1 MLRVLKWLV
10 ALAFTVAAAVGAV
23 VLLATYE
30 ELTAT
35 LPPIERLLDYDPPQ
49 ATRVYAD
56 DGSLIEEFFRE
67 RRYRVAIADIPP
79 LVRNAFLAAEDA
91 DFFAHRGV
99 DFMGIARAALANFQ
113 AGSVVQGAST
123 ITQQVVKALLLSPER
138 SYERKLKE
146 ILLSVRLEQHLSKDQ
161 ILELYLN
168 QIYLGDGNHGVA
180 AAARN
185 YFGKSVHEMTAAEAA
200 MLAGLPAA
208 PSRYSPNRAPEAAR
222 KRQLYVLRRML
233 EERFLS
239 AGEYQSA
246 IREELHLLT
255 RRQQPTNSVR
265 NYYTEAVRLQLEDMF
280 GAEAP
285 YNQGYSV
292 YTAMQ
297 PRLQALAE
305 VAVRNGIERIDK
317 TLGYRGPIVRLAEAE
332 QRAHI
337 EKLRSELAGGPVD
350 SERIYEAVVTSVSP
364 SKLGV
369 SIGAWQRTLD
379 ISKLRWNSAVKTRS
393 FRVGD
398 VVEVRARETAAATVE
413 SRDIGID
420 AEIAVF
426 HLTQTPKIEAALVA
440 IDMEQGGIAAMV
452 GGYDFLGSQF
462 NRALQA
468 QRQPGSA
475 FKPFVYAAALDNGYT
490 AASILQ
496 DSPVEYMDHDKVWAP
511 RNYTRDFKGPI
522 RLRTALEQSR
532 NVVSVKLVDKVGV
545 KTVVDYLGRFRLG
558 ASFGPNLSIAL
569 GTTEMTLRSLTEG
582 FTAFAN
588 GGVKV
593 EPVVVRR
600 IEDKDGVAF
609 FSDEPRRREVLSPQ
623 TAAVMTY
630 ILEGV
635 VERGTGTS
643 IKALDRPVA
652 GKTGTTNE
660 QRDAWFIG
668 YTPNLAVGVW
678 VGFDDPNQT
687 MGKMGTGGRVAAPI
701 WLDFMKPALAGTSV
715 RDFDIPDDISCVNI
729 DPGSGRRAGQ
739 WTSKP
744 FLECFKAGT
753 EPGVYVASVPDDG
766 HGDPM
771 GGDPNSPPATA
782 FVAPAEDDSLPADPR
797 WPSVR
802 NPEEAEERRWPPPRP
817 DHEAPAPLYPYEPAP
832 RREPERLRAE
842 AVPTESGGVE
852 VRLFRDERPP
862 PPVPP
867 PVSPPPTA
875 PASPPPT
882 RPAPPARLWAPEAIE
897 MPRSPLRGPAPPPAP
912 RPTDAPPAPR
922 GEPRETGAPPVPSTM
937 DAPTARV
944 APPSARPYAAPP
956 ATVRDDDVRVPPS
969 TVPAPLD

>member
-1 MLRVLKWLV
+1 MLKVLKWLV
-10 ALAFTVAAAVGAV
+10 ALTLTVAVAVGAV
-23 VLLATYE
+23 VVLSAYD

-35 LPPIERLLDYDPPQ
+35 LPPIDRLLDYDPPV

-67 RRYRVAIADIPP
+67 RRYRVPIDDIPP
-79 LVRNAFLAAEDA
+79 LVRNAFLAAEDS

-99 DFMGIARAALANFQ
+99 DFVGILRAAIANFQ
-113 AGSVVQGAST
+113 AGNVVQGAST

-146 ILLSVRLEQHLSKDQ
+146 ILLSMRLEQHLSKNE

-168 QIYLGDGNHGVA
+168 QIYLGDGNHGVG

-185 YFGKSVHEMTAAEAA
+185 YFGKSVQELTPAQAA

-208 PSRYSPNRAPEAAR
+208 PSRYSPNRAPESAR

-233 EERFLS
+233 EEHFLS
-239 AGEYQSA
+239 AGDYQA
-246 IREELHLLT
+246 AVREELRLLT
-255 RRQQPTNSVR
+255 RHQQPTAAVR

-317 TLGYRGPIVRLAEAE
+317 ALGYRGPVTHLTAQEQTGHIARL
-332 QRAHI
+332 
-337 EKLRSELAGGPVD
+337 KSEVGVAPLD
-350 SERIYEAVVTSVSP
+350 SRRIYEAVVTSVAP
-364 SKLGV
+364 GRLGV
-369 SIGAWQRTLD
+369 TVGPFERVMDVS
-379 ISKLRWNSAVKTRS
+379 SLRWNHAAKSRT

-398 VVEVRARETAAATVE
+398 VIEVRTREPATESIATPATAKQADADAGA
-413 SRDIGID
+413 SID
-420 AEIAVF
+420 TSKFYIA
-426 HLTQTPKIEAALVA
+426 QKPKIEAALVA
-440 IDMEQGGIAAMV
+440 IDTESGGIAAMV
-452 GGYDFLGSQF
+452 GGYDFMGTQF

-468 QRQPGSA
+468 LRQPGSA
-475 FKPFVYAAALDNGYT
+475 FKPFVYAAALDHGFT

-496 DSPVEYMDHDKVWAP
+496 DTPVEYMDHDKVWAP
-511 RNYTRDFKGPI
+511 RNYTRDYKGPI
-522 RLRTALEQSR
+522 RLRIALEQSR
-532 NVVSVKLVDKVGV
+532 NVVSVKLVDKIGV

-558 ASFGPNLSIAL
+558 AKFGPNLSIAL
-569 GTTEMTLRSLTEG
+569 GTTELTLRNLTEG

-593 EPVVVRR
+593 EPVVIRR
-600 IEDKDGVAF
+600 VEDKDGVAF

-635 VERGTGTS
+635 VERGTATS

-668 YTPNLAVGVW
+668 YTPNLTVGVW

-701 WLDFMKPALAGTSV
+701 WLDFMKPALAGMPV
-715 RDFDIPDDISCVNI
+715 RDFEIPEDIRCVNI
-729 DPGSGRRAGQ
+729 DPWSGRRAGE

-744 FLECFKAGT
+744 FLECFKTGT
-753 EPGVYVASVPDDG
+753 EPGVAVASDPDDG
-766 HGDPM
+766 VPVPGDA
-771 GGDPNSPPATA
+771 NSPSNTGMAGTPGDGATRDGEVPSA
-782 FVAPAEDDSLPADPR
+782 VDPR
-797 WPSVR
+797 FPSPQD
-802 NPEEAEERRWPPPRP
+802 PETQQERRWPAPEPPGGN
-817 DHEAPAPLYPYEPAP
+817 APAPLYPYSPPP
-832 RREPERLRAE
+832 RREPEKYRAE
-842 AVPTESGGVE
+842 AVQTENGTE
-852 VRLFRDERPP
+852 VRLFRDSPQPSAAPPTPRNTRPP
-862 PPVPP
+862 TRSPNGERLWAPAPIDNAGKPAAAGVPP
-867 PVSPPPTA
+867 DPRSAAAPPTA
-875 PASPPPT
+875 P
-882 RPAPPARLWAPEAIE
+882 
-897 MPRSPLRGPAPPPAP
+897 
-912 RPTDAPPAPR
+912 
-922 GEPRETGAPPVPSTM
+922 
-937 DAPTARV
+937 
-944 APPSARPYAAPP
+944 
-956 ATVRDDDVRVPPS
+956 
-969 TVPAPLD
+969 